1 MVSKQVSF
9 DVATLFPAPPGPQSP
24 LRMLVVGR
32 ESPDADGC
40 FFARLLTRKGRW
52 RETKRGRLDVTRR
65 RRRRRPLCQTRD
77 GTPQTGYADG
87 KSGSGSGSGR
97 RHGANERHANVMM
110 AAAYHWLLFGNH
122 RVTSIAI
129 SIIAM
134 TSVLNDFIQNTDKS
148 NMLISF
154 IQMGHLQ
161 SVRPD

>member
-1 MVSKQVSF
+1 M
-9 DVATLFPAPPGPQSP
+9 D
-24 LRMLVVGR
+24 
-32 ESPDADGC
+32 
-40 FFARLLTRKGRW
+40 
-52 RETKRGRLDVTRR
+52 RLDVTRR
-65 RRRRRPLCQTRD
+65 QRRPLCQTRD

-87 KSGSGSGSGR
+87 KSGSGSVR

-122 RVTSIAI
+122 GVTSIAI

-148 NMLISF
+148 NMLISV

>member
-1 MVSKQVSF
+1 M
-9 DVATLFPAPPGPQSP
+9 D
-24 LRMLVVGR
+24 
-32 ESPDADGC
+32 
-40 FFARLLTRKGRW
+40 
-52 RETKRGRLDVTRR
+52 RLDVTRR
-65 RRRRRPLCQTRD
+65 QRRPLCQTRD

-87 KSGSGSGSGR
+87 KSGSVSVR
-97 RHGANERHANVMM
+97 RHGANERHANVTM

-122 RVTSIAI
+122 GVTSIAI